1 MQHSFINGFRFEHL
15 YKRYINKSH
24 IINGK
29 NITNIPTSKS
39 ITNNK
44 GGTIINTMKINIV
57 FKQSEN
63 TNKPIELKHLNS
75 VHVRIPEN
83 YRYLSQIMAQK

>member
-1 MQHSFINGFRFEHL
+1 
-15 YKRYINKSH
+15 
-24 IINGK
+24 
-29 NITNIPTSKS
+29 
-39 ITNNK
+39 
-44 GGTIINTMKINIV
+44 MKINIV

-63 TNKPIELKHLNS
+63 TNKPTELKHLNT